1 MKRFILKLLGI
12 NLDIYNEYPN
22 LFKANQDMSKEIEGL
37 VKEIERLK
45 RLVEEN
51 PVISLMKVYRVKANS
66 ESPREKLLGDARRAY
81 CSRIAGLNRELK
93 EMIEHRMNVTIEE
106 DARSMFDPTRF
117 QNAESQ
123 RAFLAGNLNLGDML
137 IQDLKDIFD
146 EHLGNVEDART
157 AQPTEKNL
165 IPKITEDSVDME
177 PEQGDGLQMD
187 IFGMVNNIKNE

>member
-1 MKRFILKLLGI
+1 M
-12 NLDIYNEYPN
+12 
-22 LFKANQDMSKEIEGL
+22 
-37 VKEIERLK
+37 VK
-45 RLVEEN
+45 EN
-51 PVISLMKVYRVKANS
+51 PVLALMNIYRMKSNS

-81 CSRIAGLNRELK
+81 CSRIAGLKRVVK

-106 DARSMFDPTRF
+106 DARSMFDPSRF

-146 EHLGNVEDART
+146 EHLGNVEEART
-157 AQPTEKNL
+157 SQPTEKNL

-177 PEQGDGLQMD
+177 QEQGNGLQMD
-187 IFGMVNNIKNE
+187 IFGMVNNIKDE